1 MIKRKTEMEH
11 EWKTGIGGGKG
22 TLDLCKVFT
31 PEELDGRANCFN
43 VVTLQPGDS
52 IGMHNH
58 VTDAEVY
65 YVLSG
70 ELMVNDNGTE
80 ALLKAGDA
88 VFTADGDA
96 HSAENCTDQEV
107 QLLAVIFPR

>member
-1 MIKRKTEMEH
+1 MLKRKAEMEH
-11 EWKTGIGGGKG
+11 EWKQGIWGGKG

-31 PEELDGRANCFN
+31 PEELGGRANCFN

-52 IGMHNH
+52 IGLHSH

-70 ELMVNDNGTE
+70 ELTVDDNGTE
-80 ALLKAGDA
+80 VQLKAGDA
-88 VFTADGDA
+88 VFTADGDV
-96 HSAENCTDQEV
+96 HSAENRTDQEA
-107 QLLAVIFPR
+107 QMLAVIFPQ